1 MFWNKNNNLK
11 EKKVMSLEKY
21 LNNLEYEY
29 KYSEG
34 KDNGIIVSYS
44 KNCYK
49 VENNIGKY
57 KFILKIDCKSRY
69 YEYFNIEILINF
81 LKKTKNKKIL
91 EMQYLLTHDDEISCV
106 EIDFISKDIEYPKEI
121 RFLSQNKIIGTIS
134 FVSFEDISESIFEE
148 SNGYI
153 NLLGFLSFSEEFE
166 QKYKNIPEDINKNIP
181 EKILVN
187 SYLNYLNKKK

>member
-69 YEYFNIEILINF
+69 YEYFNIEINMNEE
-81 LKKTKNKKIL
+81 NKKIL
-91 EMQYLLTHDDEISCV
+91 EMQYSLTHDNEISSV
-106 EIDFISKDIEYPKEI
+106 EIEFISKDVKYPRKI
-121 RFLSQNKIIGTIS
+121 KFLSENKIIGTIS
-134 FVSFEDISESIFEE
+134 SVNFEDINKSIFEE

-153 NLLGFLSFSEEFE
+153 NLLGFLSFSKEFE
-166 QKYKNIPEDINKNIP
+166 EKYKNIPEDINKNIP

-187 SYLNYLNKKK
+187 SYLNYLNKKII

>member
-69 YEYFNIEILINF
+69 YEYFNIEINMNEE
-81 LKKTKNKKIL
+81 NKKIL
-91 EMQYLLTHDDEISCV
+91 EMQYSLTHDNEISSV
-106 EIDFISKDIEYPKEI
+106 EIEFISKDVKYPRKI
-121 RFLSQNKIIGTIS
+121 KFLSENKIIGTIS
-134 FVSFEDISESIFEE
+134 SVNFEDINKSIFEE

-153 NLLGFLSFSEEFE
+153 NLLGFLSFSKEFE
-166 QKYKNIPEDINKNIP
+166 EKYKNIPEDINKNIP

>member
-69 YEYFNIEILINF
+69 YEYFNIEINMNEE
-81 LKKTKNKKIL
+81 NKKIL
-91 EMQYLLTHDDEISCV
+91 EMQYSLTHDNEISSV
-106 EIDFISKDIEYPKEI
+106 EIEFISKDVKYPRKI
-121 RFLSQNKIIGTIS
+121 KFLSENKIIGTIS
-134 FVSFEDISESIFEE
+134 SVNFEDINKSIFEE

-153 NLLGFLSFSEEFE
+153 NLLGFLSFSKEFE
-166 QKYKNIPEDINKNIP
+166 EKYKNIPEDINKNIP

-187 SYLNYLNKKK
+187 SYLNYLNKKKI

>member
-1 MFWNKNNNLK
+1 
-11 EKKVMSLEKY
+11 MSLEKY

-69 YEYFNIEILINF
+69 YEYFNIEINMNEE
-81 LKKTKNKKIL
+81 NKKIL
-91 EMQYLLTHDDEISCV
+91 EMQYSLTHDNEISSV
-106 EIDFISKDIEYPKEI
+106 EIEFISKDVKYPRKI
-121 RFLSQNKIIGTIS
+121 KFLSENKIIGTIS
-134 FVSFEDISESIFEE
+134 SVNFEDINKSIFEE

-153 NLLGFLSFSEEFE
+153 NLLGFLSFSKEFE
-166 QKYKNIPEDINKNIP
+166 EKYKNIPEDINKNIP

>member
-49 VENNIGKY
+49 VKNNIGKY
-57 KFILKIDCKSRY
+57 KFILKIDCRSRY
-69 YEYFNIEILINF
+69 YEYFNIEINMNEE
-81 LKKTKNKKIL
+81 NKKIL
-91 EMQYLLTHDDEISCV
+91 EMQYSLTHDNEISSV
-106 EIDFISKDIEYPKEI
+106 EIEFISKDVKYPRKI
-121 RFLSQNKIIGTIS
+121 KFLSENKIIGTIS
-134 FVSFEDISESIFEE
+134 SVNFEDINKSIFEE

-153 NLLGFLSFSEEFE
+153 NLLGFLSFSKEFE
-166 QKYKNIPEDINKNIP
+166 EKYKNIPEDINKNIP

>member
-69 YEYFNIEILINF
+69 YEYFNIEINMNEE
-81 LKKTKNKKIL
+81 NKKIL
-91 EMQYLLTHDDEISCV
+91 EMQYSLTHDNEISSV
-106 EIDFISKDIEYPKEI
+106 EIEFISKDVKYPRKI
-121 RFLSQNKIIGTIS
+121 KFLSENKIIGTIS
-134 FVSFEDISESIFEE
+134 SVNFEDINKSIFEE

-153 NLLGFLSFSEEFE
+153 NLLGFLSFSKEFE
-166 QKYKNIPEDINKNIP
+166 EKYKNIPEDINKNIP

-187 SYLNYLNKKK
+187 SYLNYLNKKKII

>member
-57 KFILKIDCKSRY
+57 KFILKIDCKSKY
-69 YEYFNIEILINF
+69 YEYFNIEISMNEE
-81 LKKTKNKKIL
+81 NKKIL
-91 EMQYLLTHDDEISCV
+91 EMQYSLTHDNEISSV
-106 EIDFISKDIEYPKEI
+106 EIEFISKDVKYPRKI
-121 RFLSQNKIIGTIS
+121 KFLSENKIIGTIS
-134 FVSFEDISESIFEE
+134 SVNFEDINKSIFEE

-153 NLLGFLSFSEEFE
+153 NLLGFLSFSKEFE
-166 QKYKNIPEDINKNIP
+166 EKYKNIPEDINKNIP